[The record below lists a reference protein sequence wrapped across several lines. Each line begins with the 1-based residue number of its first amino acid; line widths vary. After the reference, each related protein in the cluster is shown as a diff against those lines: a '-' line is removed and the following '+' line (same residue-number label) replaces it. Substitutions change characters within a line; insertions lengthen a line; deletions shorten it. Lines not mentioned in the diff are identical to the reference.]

1 LLTNDSTCHD
11 YFNAPVSAQQ
21 AYDSTRHD
29 LGSTGLGVEAVISGA
44 WESNETMGEAVAQQ
58 TMGAPATLGDISCN
72 TPGAM
77 GNGNC

>member
-1 LLTNDSTCHD
+1 M
-11 YFNAPVSAQQ
+11 
-21 AYDSTRHD
+21 
-29 LGSTGLGVEAVISGA
+29 GVEAVISGA